1 MCVKQTPYDLQLL
14 FDDREY
20 PEKRVPRKMNR
31 SSAMDRQL
39 RVSLFWPTLAGGGV
53 ERVGLRIAR
62 ELVARGYQVE
72 IVLARAVG
80 ELSNRVPQSVRLI
93 ELQVGLGLGRFAL
106 SVGPLKRYFQERPP
120 DVFWSHMTEANI
132 VSLIAAQYAGFKGWH
147 IVSEHSTMS
156 ARIRRKLRKQ
166 ILPIAARLLYPQ
178 AHRIH
183 AVSTGVADDLA
194 RSTGL
199 DRNRIVV
206 VPNPVVYPSIYHEAQ
221 EITDHPWFEPGQ
233 PPVVLGVGRLV
244 AAKDFATL
252 IHAFDRVRKV
262 LPARLLIL
270 GEGPERVSLEA
281 LVHRMGL
288 GDHVSMPGFVPNPY
302 KYIKRAAVFVLS
314 SQWEGLPSVLIEAMA
329 IGTPVVST
337 DCPSGPREILEN
349 GKWGTLVPVRDP
361 QSLAEGII
369 QTIKYPDVGRL
380 EGAMERA
387 REFSVERVMQEYIG
401 KLFPT
406 RNFR

>member
-1 MCVKQTPYDLQLL
+1 M
-14 FDDREY
+14 
-20 PEKRVPRKMNR
+20 
-31 SSAMDRQL
+31 
-39 RVSLFWPTLAGGGV
+39 
-53 ERVGLRIAR
+53 
-62 ELVARGYQVE
+62 
-72 IVLARAVG
+72 
-80 ELSNRVPQSVRLI
+80 
-93 ELQVGLGLGRFAL
+93 
-106 SVGPLKRYFQERPP
+106 
-120 DVFWSHMTEANI
+120 
-132 VSLIAAQYAGFKGWH
+132 
-147 IVSEHSTMS
+147 
-156 ARIRRKLRKQ
+156 
-166 ILPIAARLLYPQ
+166 
-178 AHRIH
+178 
-183 AVSTGVADDLA
+183 
-194 RSTGL
+194 
-199 DRNRIVV
+199 
-206 VPNPVVYPSIYHEAQ
+206 
-221 EITDHPWFEPGQ
+221 
-233 PPVVLGVGRLV
+233 
-244 AAKDFATL
+244 

-270 GEGPERVSLEA
+270 GEGPERVSLET

-288 GDHVSMPGFVPNPY
+288 GDHVSMPGFVPNPS

-369 QTIKYPDVGRL
+369 QTIKFPDVGRL
-380 EGAMERA
+380 EGAMQRA